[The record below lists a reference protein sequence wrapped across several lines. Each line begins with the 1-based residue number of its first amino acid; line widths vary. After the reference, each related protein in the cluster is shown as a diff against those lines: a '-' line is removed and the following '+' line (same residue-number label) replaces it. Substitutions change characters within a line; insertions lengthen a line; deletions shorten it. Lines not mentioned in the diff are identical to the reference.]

1 VAQVAAIRRSG
12 RRRGSAAVRTLLA
25 VAATTVAA
33 AAGAAVAAAGT
44 TPVPSSALSQAGA
57 LKFCSDISGPPGEF
71 FGPGHQPQG
80 VDIDMG
86 TEIAKRLGLKPVW
99 VNTAFAGIIPALQAK
114 HCDAIIS
121 ELFIK
126 PERKKIVDFVAYQTS
141 GEELLVLKGNSGHI
155 TGLDT
160 STCGK
165 KVAAET
171 GTTVALY
178 LQAQSKKCQAAG
190 KPAITIN
197 LFLRDSD
204 AFAQLLVHHVDAYGT
219 TTDTAG
225 YRTRTSTQFQVAGKP
240 FGRILVGIATNKG
253 NKPLHEAIAQAY
265 RAIKKDGT
273 YARIYTKWGLQLNEL
288 K

>member
-1 VAQVAAIRRSG
+1 MTASTFGDRPGVG
-12 RRRGSAAVRTLLA
+12 RACRAFLGLSAAVIVALAGTA
-25 VAATTVAA
+25 VA
-33 AAGAAVAAAGT
+33 GAGT
-44 TPVPSSALSQAGA
+44 IPVPSSSLSQAGA

-71 FGPGHQPQG
+71 YGPGHVPQG
-80 VDIDMG
+80 VDIDVG
-86 TEIAKRLGLKPVW
+86 SNIAQRLGLKPVW
-99 VNTAFAGIIPALQAK
+99 VNTAFSGIIPALQAK

-141 GEELLVLKGNSGHI
+141 GEELLVLKGNSPHI
-155 TGLDT
+155 TGLNG
-160 STCGK
+160 SLCGK

-178 LQAQSKKCQAAG
+178 LQGQDKTCKAAG
-190 KPAITIN
+190 KPGVTIN

-204 AFAQLLVHHVDAYGT
+204 AFDQLLVKHVDAYGT

-225 YRTRTSTQFQVAGKP
+225 YRTRTSKQFQVAGKP

-253 NKPLHEAIAQAY
+253 NKPLHEAIAQAF
-265 RAIKKDGT
+265 RAMKKDGT
-273 YARIYTKWGLQLNEL
+273 YAKIYAKWGLQLNML

>member
-1 VAQVAAIRRSG
+1 MAAIHPHV
-12 RRRGSAAVRTLLA
+12 RRRGALAGRALLALAAAAVTAVAYTA
-25 VAATTVAA
+25 VAA
-33 AAGAAVAAAGT
+33 GGT
-44 TPVPSSALSQAGA
+44 IPVPSSALSQQGA

-71 FGPGHQPQG
+71 FGPNHQPQG
-80 VDIDMG
+80 VDIDVG
-86 TEIAKRLGLKPVW
+86 TNIAQRLGLKPVW

-141 GEELLVLKGNSGHI
+141 GEELLVLKGNSAHL
-155 TGLDT
+155 TGLDN
-160 STCGK
+160 SVCGK

-190 KPAITIN
+190 KPAVTIN

-204 AFAQLLVHHVDAYGT
+204 AFDQLLVHHVDAYGT

-225 YRTRTSTQFQVAGKP
+225 YRTRTSKQFEVAGKP
-240 FGRILVGIATNKG
+240 FGKILVGIATNKN

-265 RAIKKDGT
+265 RAMKKDGT
-273 YARIYTKWGLQLNEL
+273 YAKIYAKWGLQLNEL
-288 K
+288 P

>member
-1 VAQVAAIRRSG
+1 MAAGKLQG
-12 RRRGSAAVRTLLA
+12 RPCISRACRALLGFSVMLA
-25 VAATTVAA
+25 VVGAC
-33 AAGAAVAAAGT
+33 AAVAVAGT
-44 TPVPSSALSQAGA
+44 IPVPSSSLSQAGA

-71 FGPGHQPQG
+71 FGPGHVPQG
-80 VDIDMG
+80 VDIDVG
-86 TEIAKRLGLKPVW
+86 TEIAKRLGLKAVW
-99 VNTAFAGIIPALQAK
+99 VNTAFSGIIPALQAK

-155 TGLDT
+155 TGLDN
-160 STCGK
+160 SLCGK

-178 LQAQSKKCQAAG
+178 LQTQSKTCQAAG
-190 KPAITIN
+190 KSAITVN

-204 AFAQLLVHHVDAYGT
+204 AFDQLLVKHVDAYGT

-225 YRTRTSTQFQVAGKP
+225 YRTRTSKQFEVAGKP

-253 NKPLHEAIAQAY
+253 NLPLHEAIAQAY
-265 RAIKKDGT
+265 RAMKKDGT
-273 YARIYTKWGLQLNEL
+273 YANIYAKWGLQLNEL